1 MNTKKRFLLTLLIAI
16 MCIAMLATAIACD
29 KDTDDN
35 TDDTDTSEQLF
46 TNGDFTL
53 TTGDTYP
60 ATPGSWTSS
69 TGASNAQA
77 GSDNVIAGV
86 IDTSSSSFKSNKK
99 TYGSIENPGKT
110 GEDDKI
116 LMIYNKIK
124 NSYKYTSANVTLNK
138 NSYYEL
144 TFSVKTL
151 LTDPSETSGAYVYLT
166 GDAYAEFKAIDTN
179 GEWKNYKI
187 VIETSNMSTNS
198 ISLLLSAGSTT
209 DANTQGHVF
218 FDSVVLKNL
227 TDVEEGETAFTAS
240 DFASLVTDEYTAKY
254 SAIGG
259 DKEFD
264 YASISST
271 STFKTPSKYTG
282 NVGKGSGNS
291 APSSSSY
298 LEKGIVDVTATS
310 SVTVGDAQYTLT
322 TAEGSQGNNIL
333 VINNKKATAYGYR
346 SSVATRFFAG
356 KYYAVSVN
364 VRTNI
369 IDGNGATLKLTNGT
383 DTDERNIVIN
393 NINTAGDWQTVTF
406 FIQANDK
413 RNNDLYLELW
423 LGQGGANDTA
433 THVRGIASFDK
444 ITIKEVDQEAY
455 NSGVNRF
462 SLLSTH
468 VAENIDINNFVNTT
482 YDETIA
488 TDRSQMSVAGGVLT
502 LNNILPTAITASNF
516 TKTADDKLDK
526 SKGYTIYPN
535 NYYLMSVM
543 FKTDVADKTKGL
555 TISLVSYNEDGTKYS
570 DSYSSLASLSALN
583 TLNLD
588 DYKIEGDYT
597 EASFYIKGSEYESN
611 IVGLQFTLGSGAGT
625 QSASHVVGK
634 AMIKDI
640 TVENITPSEYNAV
653 TTSTVTKTA
662 SFSESS
668 DSNGVSSNGEFKIID
683 AAATRELYVDDVFT
697 AQGKLYKHLGV
708 PKNWTITK
716 KTAIT
721 DGNSRAGVLDVE
733 STDLMTEMGLD
744 PVGFF
749 NGYNGEDNPT
759 VLAIN
764 SIDSTAIGYS
774 SNSITLNS
782 NSYYMFSVWAK
793 ADGSPL
799 SIELAT
805 KTASGDENNKYYNI
819 NPSDDKWHQYFIY
832 VETGISSV
840 SVKLTLYSGN
850 PQVSSNTQNG
860 WVFFDSAKY
869 ISIDENTY
877 KQGCSLENSTNVNV
891 LAQSWLVD
899 SFDSTSTSDALTSP
913 ENWSG
918 KLLDSNAKSDS
929 DYLAAGVFDQ
939 TCGDWSNIDI
949 DPDTDTTVANA
960 IFDNEKNIG
969 DSVLVI
975 YNKKPTSYQYT
986 SSSTTLK
993 SDTYYKI
1000 SIWVL
1005 TYGLN
1010 KNESA
1015 TLTLTLNKQ
1024 TYTFGKL
1031 IGDKSTGY
1039 DKARQINT
1047 STYDE
1052 DGNETIGTWT
1062 QYNFYVKTEKDVTAT
1077 ASLTVSLGRT
1087 GEEKW
1092 LEGYVFAD
1100 NFSVTE
1106 VDEADFI
1113 ARKPVEGETEETIDE
1128 SLIDDAL
1135 VANNFRIVFTEE
1147 SADAEEDLNAE
1158 EEETATDDTTK
1169 DYMWLWITTGVVGGV
1184 MLIVVVVVLI
1194 KKFAPKKKRSLTKKK
1209 SSKVSKN
1216 NDSFSN

>member
-16 MCIAMLATAIACD
+16 MCIAMLVTAIACD

-35 TDDTDTSEQLF
+35 NDDPATGEQLF

-69 TGASNAQA
+69 TGASGAPS
-77 GSDNVIAGV
+77 GSDNITAGV

-110 GEDDKI
+110 GDDDKI
-116 LMIYNKIK
+116 LMIYNKTAT
-124 NSYKYTSANVTLNK
+124 SYKYTSASITLDK

-151 LTDPSETSGAYVYLT
+151 LSDPTETSGAYVYLN

-179 GEWKNYKI
+179 GEWKTYKI
-187 VIETSNMSTNS
+187 VIESSNTGSSS
-198 ISLLLSAGSTT
+198 ISLILSAGINSTYT
-209 DANTQGHVF
+209 KGHVF

-227 TDVEEGETAFTAS
+227 TDVEEGETAFTAD
-240 DFASLVTDEYTAKY
+240 DFANLTVDEYTAKY
-254 SAIGG
+254 SVIGG

-282 NVGKGSGNS
+282 NVGTGSDGS

-298 LEKGIVDVTATS
+298 LEKGIVDVNANS
-310 SVTVGDAQYTLT
+310 SVTVGDAQYNLT
-322 TAEGSQGNNIL
+322 TAEGSIGNNIL

-369 IDGNGATLKLTNGT
+369 LEGNGATLKLTNGT

-393 NINTAGDWQTVTF
+393 NINTAGDWQTFTF
-406 FIQANDK
+406 FIQANNK

-423 LGQGGANDTA
+423 LGQGGKNDTA
-433 THVRGIASFDK
+433 THVQGIVSFDK
-444 ITIKEVDQEAY
+444 VTYKEVDQNAY
-455 NSGVNRF
+455 NSGVNKF

-468 VAENIDINNFVNTT
+468 TPEDVNINDFVNTT
-482 YDETIA
+482 YDESIA
-488 TDRSQMSVAGGVLT
+488 TDRSQMSVDGGVLT
-502 LNNILPTAITASNF
+502 INNVLPTAITVSNF
-516 TKTADDKLDK
+516 TKDANDKLDK
-526 SKGYTIYPN
+526 SKGYTVYPN

-543 FKTDVADKTKGL
+543 FKTDVADKAKGL
-555 TISLVSYNEDGTKYS
+555 NINLVAYNKDGTKYD
-570 DSYSSLASLSALN
+570 DSYSTLASLSALN

-588 DYKIEGDYT
+588 DYKIDGDYT

-611 IVGLQFTLGSGAGT
+611 VVGLQFTLGSGKGT
-625 QSASHVVGK
+625 QSASHVVGT
-634 AMIKDI
+634 ALIKDI
-640 TVENITPSEYNAV
+640 TVENITPSEYNAA

-683 AAATRELYVDDVFT
+683 AAATRELYTNDVFT
-697 AQGKLYKHLGV
+697 AQGKLFKHLGV

-733 STDLMTEMGLD
+733 STDLMNEMGLD
-744 PVGFF
+744 PVDFF

-774 SNSITLNS
+774 SNSITLNA

-793 ADGSPL
+793 SVGSPF

-819 NPSDDKWHQYFIY
+819 NPSDNKWHQYFIY

-877 KQGCSLENSTNVNV
+877 KQGCTLVDSTNVNV

-918 KLLDSNAKSDS
+918 KLVDSEAKSDS

-949 DPDTDTTVANA
+949 DPDTDTAVANA

-975 YNKKPTSYQYT
+975 YNKKPTSYQYA

-993 SDTYYKI
+993 ADTYYKI
-1000 SIWVL
+1000 SIWLL
-1005 TYGLN
+1005 TYGLEE
-1010 KNESA
+1010 KESA

-1031 IGDKSTGY
+1031 LSDKSTDY

-1052 DGNETIGTWT
+1052 DGKETIGTWT
-1062 QYNFYVKTEKDVTAT
+1062 QYNFYVKTEKDVTAS
-1077 ASLTVSLGRT
+1077 ASLTISLGRT

-1092 LEGYVFAD
+1092 LDGYVFAD
-1100 NFSVTE
+1100 NFSVKAISE
-1106 VDEADFI
+1106 EEFI

-1128 SLIDDAL
+1128 SLIADNL

-1158 EEETATDDTTK
+1158 EEETTTDDTAK
-1169 DYMWLWITTGVVGGV
+1169 DYIWLWITTGVVGGV

-1209 SSKVSKN
+1209 SSKTSKN
-1216 NDSFSN
+1216 NDKFSN